1 MRRWWFPLLLI
12 LGSVGPLGS
21 PGANGQQTDCPPAPS
36 GGSGLPLSIDLAGRP
51 GVPSGLTGQVYI
63 QVPTE
68 PPAAASCGAE
78 QPPPR
83 DVLGGE
89 PGDVLHGPPSPDL
102 LRGPGTPHVEV
113 ETLQPAR

>member
-1 MRRWWFPLLLI
+1 MRGWWFPLLLI
-12 LGSVGPLGS
+12 LGSP
-21 PGANGQQTDCPPAPS
+21 AATGQQTDCPSTPHDGP
-36 GGSGLPLSIDLAGRP
+36 GLDLSIDLAGRP
-51 GVPSGLTGQVYI
+51 GVPSGLTGQVYV
-63 QVPTE
+63 QVPAD
-68 PPAAASCGAE
+68 PPAAASCPTE

-113 ETLQPAR
+113 ETLPPAR